1 MGKIDSLCMVL
12 LKEDGS
18 TKQLY
23 RLADLENGVWGPIKR
38 DEEGIDRKILYYSPS
53 LNLPDKTIAFF
64 SWEPFYDNGH
74 KQNIIAFNYNWI
86 EVIYKTDYDLSQII
100 EEIRAGVAWTNGT
113 HDLLVIFDEDGDY
126 YLALS
131 WPQKEME
138 RIQGSNILKSKP
150 NVKYLNI
157 FKIDKRHVN
166 SCAESTHFNDN
177 RYYYSQLKLL
187 DNEAIDK
194 KFFFSPEKIINDI
207 VCQHIKKFSN
217 LSRKKRN
224 KIKDVLR
231 NVDSASILH
240 DISNELDCDLD
251 EAKQYYE
258 EYIDVVQKIISVN
271 EGNGALFQNLI
282 ENNSALSE
290 RFISEVEADW
300 RKKKQKTV
308 EELSQLK
315 ENILH
320 QENVLVEQ
328 DKKITEKENL
338 IKELE
343 QIEQETCEKIRSRLE
358 KARSEISTFLT
369 EYAFLLPTENIA
381 LQSNVVSNG
390 ACFFVAS
397 KSSQEQVDEAEEFD
411 FVQYDLATNL
421 GEAGL
426 SDNSIATELAQFLIS
441 AYCNRVNLL
450 LAGIG
455 GLDIAMALNAV
466 FCNSAVPAYLNL
478 SVNISMAEAC
488 SLLKESSDQIIVI
501 PNALNSKNLDKVL
514 LLTELFPKKMFIF
527 LSPFF
532 QSLTIEPHELYQYML
547 PLFTEFYISKSATK
561 KYILGSAQQVAC
573 EFSINAK
580 NIAKARSEILNY
592 TSVLLLGE
600 KQKNQIARIK
610 AGLDQYF
617 RKSDS
622 LKACFR
628 ALFIPLSLCLG
639 RAEDLLNH
647 VKGDVAVGEIL
658 ANELEI
664 QIRRNN

>member
-23 RLADLENGVWGPIKR
+23 RLADLENGAWGPIKR
-38 DEEGIDRKILYYSPS
+38 DEEGIDREILYYSPS
-53 LNLPDKTIAFF
+53 FNLPDKTIAVF
-64 SWEPFYDNGH
+64 SWEPFYDNGY
-74 KQNIIAFNYNWI
+74 KQNIIISNYNWV
-86 EVIYKTDYDLSQII
+86 EVIYKTDYELSQII
-100 EEIRAGVAWTNGT
+100 EEIRAGVAWANRT
-113 HDLLVIFDEDGDY
+113 HDLLVIFDEAGAY
-126 YLALS
+126 YLALF

-138 RIQGSNILKSKP
+138 LMQTTNVLKSKSTT
-150 NVKYLNI
+150 KYLNI
-157 FKIDKRHVN
+157 FKIDKRHIN
-166 SCAESTHFNDN
+166 SCAENTHFNDN

-187 DNEAIDK
+187 DNEAINK

-207 VCQHIKKFSN
+207 VYQHIKKFSN
-217 LSRKKRN
+217 LSRKKCS
-224 KIKDVLR
+224 KIKDVLN
-231 NVDSASILH
+231 NVGEASIL
-240 DISNELDCDLD
+240 DGISSEFGCDLD

-258 EYIDVVQKIISVN
+258 KYIDVVQKVISVN

-282 ENNSALSE
+282 ENNSVLSE
-290 RFISEVEADW
+290 RFISEVEANW

-308 EELSQLK
+308 EELNQLK
-315 ENILH
+315 ERILH
-320 QENVLVEQ
+320 QENILVEQ

-343 QIEQETCEKIRSRLE
+343 QIEQETCEKIRSRLG
-358 KARSEISTFLT
+358 KARSEVSTLLE
-369 EYAFLLPTENIA
+369 EYAFLLPTENKT
-381 LQSNVVSNG
+381 LHSDVVSNDIS
-390 ACFFVAS
+390 FLVAS
-397 KSSQEQVDEAEEFD
+397 KLSQEQANEEEGFD
-411 FVQYDLATNL
+411 DIQYDLAINL
-421 GEAGL
+421 GEAGV

-441 AYCNRVNLL
+441 AYYNRVNLL

-455 GLDIAMALNAV
+455 GLDIVLALNAV

-488 SLLKESSDQIIVI
+488 NFLKESNDQIIVI

-527 LSPFF
+527 LSPFS
-532 QSLTIEPHELYQYML
+532 QSLTIEPDELYQYML

-561 KYILGSAQQVAC
+561 DYIWGSAQQVAC
-573 EFSINAK
+573 KFSINAK

-592 TSVLLLGE
+592 TSILLLRE

-610 AGLDQYF
+610 AGIDQCF

-622 LKACFR
+622 LNACLR

-639 RAEDLLNH
+639 CAEDLLNH
-647 VKGDVAVGEIL
+647 VKGDVAVEETL

-664 QIRRNN
+664 QIERNN